1 MAVPSTST
9 IPRTYKGIDKFDV
22 ATGAACANPT
32 IMRSVDEV
40 CAFCADATSNSTGNI
55 GTLPED
61 LRPTSTVSIP
71 VTVDDG
77 HEKPGVLDISPNGN
91 MVLSALEL
99 SLSASA
105 SGSYDEE
112 TGNVSV
118 SVSVDGYP
126 YMATVA
132 NARVGLNGR
141 TFSLVGNTYNWD
153 DAQGDGGDDA
163 G

>member
-1 MAVPSTST
+1 MAVPDSST
-9 IPRTYKGIDKFDV
+9 IPRTYKGIYKFDV
-22 ATGAACANPT
+22 ATGATCSNPT

-55 GTLPED
+55 GTLPAEI
-61 LRPTSTVSIP
+61 RPTSTVSIP
-71 VTVDDG
+71 VTVNDG
-77 HEKPGVLDISPNGN
+77 YEKPGVLDIAPNGN
-91 MVLSALEL
+91 MVLSVLEL
-99 SLSASA
+99 SLSASGT
-105 SGSYDEE
+105 GSYNEE
-112 TGNVSV
+112 TGNVTV

-126 YMATVA
+126 YMATAA
-132 NARVGLNGR
+132 NIGVGLCGR

>member
-1 MAVPSTST
+1 MAVPDSST
-9 IPRTYKGIDKFDV
+9 IPRTYKGIYKFEV
-22 ATGAACANPT
+22 ATGASCSNPT

-61 LRPTSTVSIP
+61 LHPSSTVSIP
-71 VTVDDG
+71 VTVNDG
-77 HEKPGVLDISPNGN
+77 YEKPGVLDISPNGN

-99 SLSASA
+99 SLSGSG

-118 SVSVDGYP
+118 SVSVSGYP
-126 YMATVA
+126 YMATA
-132 NARVGLNGR
+132 GNTRVGLNGR
-141 TFSLVGNTYNWD
+141 VFSLVGNTYNWD
-153 DAQGDGGDDA
+153 DAQGAGGDDA

>member
-1 MAVPSTST
+1 MAVPDSST
-9 IPRTYKGIDKFDV
+9 IPRTYKDIYKFDV
-22 ATGAACANPT
+22 ATGASCSNPT

-55 GTLPED
+55 GTLPAEI
-61 LRPTSTVSIP
+61 RPTSTVSIP
-71 VTVDDG
+71 VTVNDG
-77 HEKPGVLDISPNGN
+77 HEKPGVLDIGPNGN

-99 SLSASA
+99 SLSGSG
-105 SGSYDEE
+105 SGSYNEE

-126 YMATVA
+126 YMATAA
-132 NARVGLNGR
+132 NTKVGLNGR

-153 DAQGDGGDDA
+153 DAQGDGGEDA